1 MLRALL
7 LDSAISAAKAYAH
20 DHVEPRHVLYAAARH
35 FRGLPE
41 IEPLLPS
48 AKRALDPRGASI
60 AVPDVT
66 PEAAALLDS
75 FVSERDALA
84 GLLAAFHEPP
94 KAAAD
99 APSPAQA
106 ELDLRP
112 DLGAAEVSPPS
123 TATGRKESTS
133 AILAEL
139 NGLIGLDSVKRQVA
153 KVIAVVQAN
162 EERKKAG
169 LPLVNPGL
177 HLVFTGPPGTGK
189 TTVARLVAR
198 LYAATGALPGSSFVE
213 ASRADLVAGYVG
225 QTAIKTAKVIERA
238 RPGVL
243 FVDEAYALAPSHE
256 SDFGAEAVATLVKA
270 MEDHRDDFAVV
281 IAGYGE
287 EMAALI
293 GSNPGLRSRFKTFIE
308 FPGYAPEELARI
320 FALFAENHAIALAS
334 GVLEK
339 VEDIMRRASGS
350 KGFGNARYARSLFE
364 EAFARMS
371 ARAAEDSVVT
381 VDELQQFTLED
392 IEWRSERM
400 QREPRRIGF
409 GTDEGGPGAPS

>member
-35 FRGLPE
+35 FRGRPE

-75 FVSERDALA
+75 FSSERGALA
-84 GLLAAFHEPP
+84 GLLAAFRDPPKSSGEPP
-94 KAAAD
+94 N
-99 APSPAQA
+99 PMQA
-106 ELDLRP
+106 ELDPRP
-112 DLGAAEVSPPS
+112 DLGAAAVSAPS
-123 TATGRKESTS
+123 TQGPKESTS
-133 AILAEL
+133 PILAEL
-139 NGLIGLDSVKRQVA
+139 NALIGLASVKRQVA

-198 LYAATGALPGSSFVE
+198 LYAATGALPGANFVE
-213 ASRADLVAGYVG
+213 AGRPDLVAGYVG

-243 FVDEAYALAPSHE
+243 FVDEAYALTPSHE

-270 MEDHRDDFAVV
+270 MEDHRDDFAVI

-320 FALFAENHAIALAS
+320 FASFAENHSIALAS
-334 GVLEK
+334 GVIEK
-339 VEDIMRRASGS
+339 VEDIMRRASGA

-371 ARAAEDSVVT
+371 ARAAEDSVVS

-409 GTDEGGPGAPS
+409 GADEGGSGAPS

>member
-1 MLRALL
+1 MLRGLL
-7 LDSAISAAKAYAH
+7 HDSAVSAAKAYAH
-20 DHVEPRHVLYAAARH
+20 DRVEPRHVLYAAARH
-35 FRGLPE
+35 FRERPE
-41 IEPLLPS
+41 IAPLVAP
-48 AKRALDPRGASI
+48 AKRALDPRGISI
-60 AVPDVT
+60 AQPEIT

-75 FVSERDALA
+75 FSSERGALA
-84 GLLAAFHEPP
+84 GLLAAFQDPP
-94 KAAAD
+94 KSSEER
-99 APSPAQA
+99 PNPMQA

-112 DLGAAEVSPPS
+112 DLGATEVPAPS
-123 TATGRKESTS
+123 TGGSRESTG
-133 AILAEL
+133 AVLAEL
-139 NGLIGLDSVKRQVA
+139 NALVGLASVKRQVA

-198 LYAATGALPGSSFVE
+198 LYASTGALPGANFIE
-213 ASRADLVAGYVG
+213 ASRTDLVAGYVG

-243 FVDEAYALAPSHE
+243 FVDEAYALTPSHE
-256 SDFGAEAVATLVKA
+256 SDFGAEAVATLVKS
-270 MEDHRDDFAVV
+270 MEDHRDDFAV
-281 IAGYGE
+281 IFAGYGE
-287 EMAALI
+287 EMVALI

-308 FPGYAPEELARI
+308 FPGFAPEELARI
-320 FALFAENHAIALAS
+320 FALFAEKHAIALAS
-334 GVLEK
+334 GVIEK
-339 VEDIMRRASGS
+339 VEDIMRRASGG

-381 VDELQQFTLED
+381 VDELQTFTPED
-392 IEWRSERM
+392 VEWRSEQM

-409 GTDEGGPGAPS
+409 GTEEGGSGAPS